1 MLRGSKESL
10 DEGERGKWKS
20 CLKLNIQQKK
30 KKLKS
35 WQTDGETMETV
46 TDFIFLGS
54 KIIADGDCSQ
64 EIKMFAPCKKSYD
77 KQTAY

>member
-1 MLRGSKESL
+1 MKKL
-10 DEGERGKWKS
+10 
-20 CLKLNIQQKK
+20 LKTQHSTKK